1 MDLLHPRCAGLD
13 VQRETVVACERVAND
28 AMWLADLLAHSLIRA
43 SFVPPAPVDQQ
54 RMLTRTRR
62 LLVREGAQHSNRIHK
77 VLEDCDLKLTSV
89 GTNVMGMTGRAI
101 LEALGAGQTD
111 SVQLSELVCGSLKRR
126 KQALAQAATHRQ
138 YLLKLH
144 LGLHDAQAIASLG
157 GQL

>member
-1 MDLLHPRCAGLD
+1 MAIERKVLAPIKD
-13 VQRETVVACERVAND
+13 VPER
-28 AMWLADLLAHSLIRA
+28 HRS
-43 SFVPPAPVDQQ
+43 
-54 RMLTRTRR
+54 
-62 LLVREGAQHSNRIHK
+62 EGAG
-77 VLEDCDLKLTSV
+77 KLTSV

-111 SVQLSELVCGSLKRR
+111 PVQLSELVCGSLKRR
-126 KQALAQAATHRQ
+126 KQELAQAATHRQ